1 MSQSPT
7 VIFNAAA
14 TINASV
20 TVGVEQVDLLSV
32 IGRLD
37 DSGLEL
43 LQSRLD
49 ELLAGGT
56 RLMVADLSGA
66 AGCDG
71 RLLTCWPERSA
82 ASGAGWL
89 RLVGLGAPVLDAL
102 DQAALPEVLLV
113 YRAAQWAGHGVG

>member
-37 DSGLEL
+37 DPGLEL

-56 RLMVADLSGA
+56 KVDGGGPVRG
-66 AGCDG
+66 G
-71 RLLTCWPERSA
+71 RLRRT
-82 ASGAGWL
+82 
-89 RLVGLGAPVLDAL
+89 VV
-102 DQAALPEVLLV
+102 
-113 YRAAQWAGHGVG
+113 